1 MSTNLFNSIPVKR
14 PKKNFFDLSHDVKMS
29 ANFGKLYPTL
39 ALECIP
45 GDTFQLSCETLIRC
59 LPMVAPVLHRWDI
72 TAHYW
77 FVPNR
82 ILWPNW
88 EKFITNTPDA
98 VTGLVPAFPTFKYK
112 LEDTDP
118 LVWKYNKLMDYMG
131 LPTPPATAFPETV
144 SAMPFAAYAKIW
156 QDYYRDQNLQFP
168 VESSTDQVWKP
179 LNDGDNPPGTG
190 ALNILFDQGAN
201 CLPRAWEH
209 DRFTSAL
216 PFAQKGAAVDIPLG
230 DVKLKE
236 DWSSFTDNIVGPH
249 FVYPDGTTVG
259 IGDVGQGSVPAT
271 TWATGIRV
279 PNSGATDASAYNPMG
294 TLETEAATINDL
306 RRAFKLQEWLEANAR
321 GGSRYAEHI
330 KNMFGEDP
338 GDARLQRAEYIT
350 GLKTAIQI
358 SEVLQTSE
366 SATTPQANMAGHG
379 IGVQSGSK
387 YGKYHCK
394 EHGYIMCLLSIQPK
408 TAYQQGIP
416 KHFLKTQDAFQYFYH
431 QFANI
436 GEEAIQN
443 REVYAFQ
450 GAAGDET
457 FGYTPRYSDYK
468 NMPSRVAGALR
479 TSLDFW
485 HTGRIFAAPPA
496 LNDDFIKCNPDYR
509 NFAVEDENE
518 DHFVIHQLHKIGAV
532 RGMPKYGVPTI

>member
-1 MSTNLFNSIPVKR
+1 MRR
-14 PKKNFFDLSHDVKMS
+14 PKKNFFDLSHDVKLS
-29 ANFGKLYPTL
+29 LNFGKLYPTL
-39 ALECIP
+39 CLECIP
-45 GDTFQLSCETLIRC
+45 GDHFKLSCETLVRC

-72 TAHYW
+72 SAHYW

-98 VTGLVPAFPTFKYK
+98 VTGLVPAFPTFKYSGN
-112 LEDTDP
+112 P
-118 LVWKYNKLMDYMG
+118 VAGAYAYRPVMDYMG
-131 LPTPPATAFPETV
+131 LPKPPATTETEVV
-144 SAMPFAAYAKIW
+144 SAMPFAAYGKIFW
-156 QDYYRDQNLQFP
+156 DYYRDQNLQFP
-168 VESSTDQVWKP
+168 VETNTDQWKP
-179 LNDGDNPPGTG
+179 LIDGDNPPGSTTSG
-190 ALNILFDQGAN
+190 LPLVLDFGGN
-201 CLPRAWEH
+201 CFPRAWEH

-236 DWSSFTDNIVGPH
+236 DWTDFLPDPTVGPF
-249 FVYPDGTTVG
+249 FVYPDGSTTG
-259 IGDVGQGSVPAT
+259 LGNVGQGSPGT
-271 TWATGIRV
+271 FATGIEV
-279 PNSGATDASAYNPMG
+279 PSGTATDASAYDPQG

-330 KNMFGEDP
+330 RNMFGEDP

-366 SATTPQANMAGHG
+366 SSSTPQANMAGHG
-379 IGVQSGSK
+379 IGVQAGK
-387 YGKYHCK
+387 DYGGYHVK
-394 EHGYIMCLLSIQPK
+394 EHGFIICMLSIRPK

-416 KHFLKTQDAFQYFYH
+416 KHFLKTQDAFQYFYS

-436 GEEAIQN
+436 GEEEIQN
-443 REVYAFQ
+443 REIFAFQ
-450 GAAGDET
+450 GAAGDDV

-468 NMPSRVAGALR
+468 NIPSRVAGQLR
-479 TSLDFW
+479 TTLDFW
-485 HTGRIFAAPPA
+485 HTGRIFATPPT
-496 LNDDFIKCNPDYR
+496 LSDEFVRCDPDYR

-518 DHFVIHQLHKIGAV
+518 DHFVVHQLHKIGAV
-532 RGMPKYGVPTI
+532 RGMPKFGTPTI